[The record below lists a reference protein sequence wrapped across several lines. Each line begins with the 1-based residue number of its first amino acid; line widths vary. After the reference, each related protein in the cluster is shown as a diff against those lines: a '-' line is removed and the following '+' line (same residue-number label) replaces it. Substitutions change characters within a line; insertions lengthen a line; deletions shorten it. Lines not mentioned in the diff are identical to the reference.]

1 MFNDERINAE
11 CGKVYSKGILYAVLV
26 TLLYT
31 VSRTITLTLQ
41 NEFLTF
47 VTYTEAVILILGI
60 GILLVGVIRFR
71 IGGDERTAFER
82 HSFYKKAAKAFILAV
97 FGTYILTIPFT
108 TEEMLGG
115 QSHNHL
121 LILLEVL
128 GCLYI
133 FYTFKTKEININ
145 YSFIAEKGWHYYS
158 RVFMIIGGLW
168 LALFVPFL
176 IAASW
181 ELVLH
186 HSWATA
192 LTILLA
198 YISSAIGLSI
208 EYFFVSLVE
217 KTSYD
222 STGNGKFALGTKIA
236 MLVALVAEFS
246 IAVFQGL
253 YVYYATGN
261 IQDIPD
267 IKNFGSAVAFFS
279 QNITRLEF
287 LSIVLV
293 GLVVCHIMS
302 QVKKGGFLYKVCR
315 MKVFLLALAALEA
328 TLSPVWYRAMSE
340 EAIRYLAN
348 YINPYL
354 SFISVA
360 ITLTMWILFIASFIK
375 ELGLSH
381 LLWTIP
387 VLYGVAELANIFFVA
402 QNMLRVG
409 TLITLIIEM
418 LCMIIVVIVLWRYHG
433 FAIEKDE
440 GGLLRSES

>member
-11 CGKVYSKGILYAVLV
+11 CGKIYSKGILFAVII
-26 TLLYT
+26 TLIYT
-31 VSRTITLTLQ
+31 VSRTITLFIQ
-41 NEFLTF
+41 NTFHSF
-47 VTYTEAVILILGI
+47 VTYTEAVIMILGI
-60 GILLVGVIRFR
+60 GILLVGTIKFR
-71 IGGDERTAFER
+71 VGGDERTAFER
-82 HSFYKKAAKAFILAV
+82 HSFYKKAAKAFIIAV

-115 QSHNHL
+115 QYHNHL

-128 GCLYI
+128 GYLYI
-133 FYTFKTKEININ
+133 FYAFKTKEININ

-158 RVFMIIGGLW
+158 RVFMVIGGLW
-168 LALFVPFL
+168 LGLFVPFL

-186 HSWATA
+186 NSWAGA

-222 STGNGKFALGTKIA
+222 SMGNGRFALGTKIA
-236 MLVALVAEFS
+236 MLVGLIVEFT

-253 YVYYATGN
+253 YVYYATEN
-261 IQDIPD
+261 IQEIPN
-267 IKNFGSAVAFFS
+267 IKNFGTVVAFFY
-279 QNITRLEF
+279 QNIKRLEF

-302 QVKKGGFLYKVCR
+302 QIKKGGFIYKVCR
-315 MKVFLLALAALEA
+315 VKMFLLALAALEA
-328 TLSPVWYRAMSE
+328 TLSPVWYRALSE

-348 YINPYL
+348 YVDPYL
-354 SFISVA
+354 SLISFA
-360 ITLTMWILFIASFIK
+360 ITLTMWILFISSVIK
-375 ELGLSH
+375 ELGVSRV
-381 LLWTIP
+381 LWTIP
-387 VLYGVAELANIFFVA
+387 VLYTVAELANIFFVS
-402 QNMLRVG
+402 QSMLRVG
-409 TLITLIIEM
+409 SFSTLGAEM
-418 LCMIIVVIVLWRYHG
+418 LCLIIMVIVLWRYNG
-433 FAIEKDE
+433 FATTKDE
-440 GGLLRSES
+440 

>member
-11 CGKVYSKGILYAVLV
+11 CGKIYSKGILFAVLI

-31 VSRTITLTLQ
+31 VSRTITLFIQDT
-41 NEFLTF
+41 FHSF

-60 GILLVGVIRFR
+60 GILLVGTIKFR
-71 IGGDERTAFER
+71 VGGDERTAFER
-82 HSFYKKAAKAFILAV
+82 HSFYKKAGKTFIIAI

-115 QSHNHL
+115 QYHNHL

-128 GCLYI
+128 GYLYI
-133 FYTFKTKEININ
+133 FYAFKTREININ
-145 YSFIAEKGWHYYS
+145 YSFISEKGWHYYS

-168 LALFVPFL
+168 LGLFVPFL

-186 HSWATA
+186 NSLAGA

-222 STGNGKFALGTKIA
+222 SMGNGRFALGTKIA
-236 MLVALVAEFS
+236 MLAGLVVEFS
-246 IAVFQGL
+246 ITVLQGI

-267 IKNFGSAVAFFS
+267 IKNFGTVVAVVS

-293 GLVVCHIMS
+293 GLTVCHIMS
-302 QVKKGGFLYKVCR
+302 QIQKGGFIYKVCR
-315 MKVFLLALAALEA
+315 VKVLFLALAALEA
-328 TLSPVWYRAMSE
+328 TLSPVWYHALSE
-340 EAIRYLAN
+340 ETKRYLAN
-348 YINPYL
+348 NVDPYL
-354 SFISVA
+354 SLISFA
-360 ITLTMWILFIASFIK
+360 ITLTMWILFIKAVIK
-375 ELGLSH
+375 ELGVSRT
-381 LLWTIP
+381 LWTIP
-387 VLYGVAELANIFFVA
+387 VLYAVAELANIFFVS
-402 QNMLRVG
+402 QSMLRVG
-409 TLITLIIEM
+409 TFSTLCVEI
-418 LCMIIVVIVLWRYHG
+418 LCLIIVVIVLWRYNG
-433 FAIEKDE
+433 FVVEKD
-440 GGLLRSES
+440 R